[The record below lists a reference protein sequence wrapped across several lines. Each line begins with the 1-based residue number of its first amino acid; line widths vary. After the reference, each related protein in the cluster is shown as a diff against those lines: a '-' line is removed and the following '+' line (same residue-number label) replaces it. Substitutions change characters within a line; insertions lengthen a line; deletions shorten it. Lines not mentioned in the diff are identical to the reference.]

1 MEPREDHGPG
11 SRVGERVVPATPA
24 GAASATSAPVAEA
37 LRELDGLAEKPLAE
51 HPDGYARVHAG
62 LQRALAEIDDA

>member
-1 MEPREDHGPG
+1 M
-11 SRVGERVVPATPA
+11 VPATPA